1 RAHERGPRGR
11 RRRGRGAARAER
23 RRQDDPPA
31 HAGAPARAHGRPPPP
46 LRHRRDARAGRA
58 APPDRLRGARD
69 LVLPGPERGG
79 EPGLLRGAVRR
90 QRSGGAYRPAP
101 HLGGPRRRGPPA
113 GPRLLAGHGPAPGAR
128 PRPPPRTGPAP
139 PGRALQRP
147 RPRGRRTAAAA
158 TPRAACGRPLDPARH
173 ARRRKGGA
181 DRVPPGDPPPRPHR
195 LGARRSGC
203 RRGGDRRGV
212 PRRRCGAGLTMRD
225 ALAILAKDL
234 RIEWRTREGI
244 SSVFVL
250 GVLLLVVLTVAQD
263 PSPETAPT
271 LAPGV
276 LWAAFVLT
284 GLLAVQRG
292 CLLGNVGFASLA
304 TLFGALATRVR
315 AREVMLPLLLLPL
328 LVPLL
333 IGAVEATRA
342 VLVGGLAGA
351 SGGLGVLA
359 AFDVIFAV
367 AGWLLFAYV
376 VRD

>member
-1 RAHERGPRGR
+1 RSRWRSGAGARGPPGPPSPPRPPRRTARSASASPASSRSSTPNDCHPRPLRRRPPADPDRLAVRRGPPVPAGAHRGLR
-11 RRRGRGAARAER
+11 RRRLGAGAVGTAEAAGARRHPRGGDGPPDGQALGRGPGGAARAVR
-23 RRQDDPPA
+23 A
-31 HAGAPARAHGRPPPP
+31 AGAGGDGDAREGGAGMITIDQFRALDLRVGTVRAAEPHPNADRLLLLRVDLGTEERQLVAGIRAHYRRPPP
-46 LRHRRDARAGRA
+46 LRPARDARAGSA

-79 EPGLLRGAVRR
+79 EPGLLRAAVRR

-203 RRGGDRRGV
+203 R
-212 PRRRCGAGLTMRD
+212 
-225 ALAILAKDL
+225 
-234 RIEWRTREGI
+234 
-244 SSVFVL
+244 
-250 GVLLLVVLTVAQD
+250 
-263 PSPETAPT
+263 
-271 LAPGV
+271 
-276 LWAAFVLT
+276 
-284 GLLAVQRG
+284 
-292 CLLGNVGFASLA
+292 
-304 TLFGALATRVR
+304 
-315 AREVMLPLLLLPL
+315 
-328 LVPLL
+328 
-333 IGAVEATRA
+333 
-342 VLVGGLAGA
+342 
-351 SGGLGVLA
+351 
-359 AFDVIFAV
+359 
-367 AGWLLFAYV
+367 
-376 VRD
+376 